1 MENLVNYSSS
11 SEEEHENEFPDPQ
24 DDINENLEAI
34 PAADNVQEAPAEDT
48 VWTSTEGC
56 SLSAYGLSLPD
67 GTLLTGGQFRL
78 ENIAVFPNTRYSINK
93 GPDPTSSTTPLP
105 PRRFDVIMSQGE
117 ARTALSRYIQAI
129 FS

>member
-67 GTLLTGGQFRL
+67 GTLDGRSVSLR
-78 ENIAVFPNTRYSINK
+78 K
-93 GPDPTSSTTPLP
+93 HC
-105 PRRFDVIMSQGE
+105 
-117 ARTALSRYIQAI
+117 
-129 FS
+129 